1 MSMQDKVADLFTRI
15 RNGQMVRKR
24 SVNIFG
30 SKYIESILNVLKE
43 DGYIED
49 FEKKVIL
56 NNKVLFSINLKYYKQ
71 DPVIKNIKRISKP
84 SFRIYCKH
92 KNLPI
97 VLNGLGIAIM
107 STSKGVMS
115 STKAREFNLGG
126 EIIGFV
132 E

>member
-15 RNGQMVRKR
+15 RNGQTVRKR
-24 SVNIFG
+24 SVNMFG